1 MIVVTMVCVATAL
14 VVRSRHCAA
23 QAAIYRQGLTS
34 LKDLDQIE
42 AELHITSGPAKF
54 VIAKARCKHQFA
66 AAYEQVAYFPFL
78 PLRLP
83 DDAPLKASYPGGCG
97 QNLELSEKDE
107 RFIEEN
113 FFQ

>member
-1 MIVVTMVCVATAL
+1 MIVVTLVCVATAL

-23 QAAIYRQGLTS
+23 QAAIYRQDLMS
-34 LKDLDQIE
+34 LKELEQFE
-42 AELHITSGPAKF
+42 AEFRITSGPVKIF
-54 VIAKARCKHQFA
+54 IDKQRCKHQFA
-66 AAYEQVAYFPFL
+66 AAYERVAYFPFL

-83 DDAPLKASYPGGCG
+83 DDAPLKVSYPGGCG
-97 QNLELSEKDE
+97 QNVELTDKDE